1 MQTTDPSQWKK
12 SNVAKLSVIIPAWNE
27 LYLKATVDGILK
39 SATGDIEVIVMLDGY
54 WPHELPADDPRLILV
69 HRKRGGMR
77 AAINGA
83 VAIAKGEF
91 ILKADAH
98 CLFAPG
104 FDETLKADC
113 DKDWI
118 VIPRRYSLEADTWE
132 IRRSRGFVDYEYLSW
147 PYRASGRRQH
157 GASHGICGMVWDQ
170 RIIDRCNVQID
181 ENMTFQGSCWFT
193 PREYFLSHL
202 GPLKEEGYGT
212 FVAEAQ
218 ELGMRAWLGGG
229 KIMVN
234 KKTWYAHLWKGEPYR
249 QEYEKVFGKSYT
261 RLGFSERK
269 AGNLYAVDYWINNRW
284 TERKHDLEWLINRFA
299 PVPSWPKD
307 KTQWI
312 PSNI

>member
-118 VIPRRYSLEADTWE
+118 VWRRIL
-132 IRRSRGFVDYEYLSW
+132 
-147 PYRASGRRQH
+147 
-157 GASHGICGMVWDQ
+157 
-170 RIIDRCNVQID
+170 
-181 ENMTFQGSCWFT
+181 
-193 PREYFLSHL
+193 
-202 GPLKEEGYGT
+202 
-212 FVAEAQ
+212 
-218 ELGMRAWLGGG
+218 
-229 KIMVN
+229 
-234 KKTWYAHLWKGEPYR
+234 
-249 QEYEKVFGKSYT
+249 GKS
-261 RLGFSERK
+261 
-269 AGNLYAVDYWINNRW
+269 AGVVDLWITNTYPGPTAPADAGSTAQVMGYAGWFGTNALLTAVIFR
-284 TERKHDLEWLINRFA
+284 
-299 PVPSWPKD
+299 
-307 KTQWI
+307 
-312 PSNI
+312 